1 MAFIIDQNLCVA
13 CGSCIGNCPN
23 RAIVRRGHAIVVTS
37 MCSDCGTCIHYC
49 SMGAI
54 GKGKRKAELNN
65 KKLYDALKDRLS
77 LKKGIAA
84 MKYANDPPEGI
95 PVEEGPH
102 FWCGICGDVFDGSS
116 SPVFFTARA
125 SSCGGCANIG
135 IGGLKSTREEF
146 EAALNA
152 QVIGE
157 GNLYAAK
164 EVMATGRSI
173 FPRYPKVSSGVII
186 GSLEEMSMPD
196 LIIFPIN
203 GHQMCMISTAFAF
216 DTGEVISGYAGKS
229 ACLMSIPF
237 PYVAN
242 RPVFAVGDYGGRT
255 FMRLKDEEFVVCFP
269 YRLVPG
275 LVANLDRTVYAN
287 EQQNE

>member
-1 MAFIIDQNLCVA
+1 MAFVIDQDRCVA

-23 RAIVRRGHAIVVTS
+23 RAIVRRGSHIVVTS

-54 GKGKRKAELNN
+54 GKGKRRTELNN
-65 KKLYDALKDRLS
+65 KKLSKALKEKLS
-77 LKKGIAA
+77 LKKDVAA
-84 MKYANDPPEGI
+84 MKYANTPPEGI
-95 PVEEGPH
+95 PLEEGPH
-102 FWCGICGDVFDGSS
+102 FWCGICGDVFDGNS
-116 SPVFFTARA
+116 SPVFFTAGA

-135 IGGLKSTREEF
+135 IGGIKSTKEDF
-146 EAALNA
+146 ETALNA

-157 GNLYAAK
+157 GHLYSAK

-173 FPRYPKVSSGVII
+173 FPRYPKVSGGVIM
-186 GSLEEMSMPD
+186 GSLDEISMPD
-196 LIIFPIN
+196 LIIFPVN

-229 ACLMSIPF
+229 ACLMSVPF
-237 PYVAN
+237 PCVAN
-242 RPVFAVGDYGGRT
+242 RPVFTVGDYGGRT

-275 LVANLDRTVYAN
+275 LVANFDRTVYATGQPN
-287 EQQNE
+287 E

>member
-1 MAFIIDQNLCVA
+1 MAFVIDQTLCVA

-23 RAIVRRGHAIVVTS
+23 RAIVRRGQEIRVTN
-37 MCSDCGTCIHYC
+37 MCSDCGTCMHYC

-54 GKGKRKAELNN
+54 GRGEQTAELDHTILNRALV
-65 KKLYDALKDRLS
+65 KKLS
-77 LKKGIAA
+77 LKRSIAA
-84 MKYANDPPEGI
+84 MKYAKQAPEGV
-95 PVEEGPH
+95 PLEEGPH
-102 FWCGICGDVFDGSS
+102 FWCGICGDVFEGNG

-135 IGGLKSTREEF
+135 IGGIKASKEDF
-146 EAALNA
+146 EAALNG

-157 GNLYAAK
+157 GNLYSSK
-164 EVMATGRSI
+164 EVMAVGRSI
-173 FPRYPKVSSGVII
+173 FPRFPKVSGGVII
-186 GSLEEMSMPD
+186 GPLEAISMPD
-196 LIIFPIN
+196 LIIFPVN

-229 ACLMSIPF
+229 ACLMSVPF
-237 PYVAN
+237 PLVAN
-242 RPVFAVGDYGGRT
+242 RPVFTVGDYGGRT

-275 LVANLDRTVYAN
+275 LVANLDRTVYAS
-287 EQQNE
+287 QHQDQ